1 MIETSHKLILAVP
14 CYNEKEVL
22 PETNRQLLEK
32 LSALVSAGVISNE
45 SRVLYINDGS
55 KDETWQI
62 IEKLHEEDCR
72 VMGLKLSRNF
82 GHQSALLSGLDY
94 AKDNCDVCISLDAD
108 LQDDL
113 DAIDE
118 MLKLYNEDDVH
129 VVYGVRS
136 SRKTDSGF
144 KRGTAVAFYKFMRA
158 LGVNSVYNHADYRLM
173 SSSAL
178 KTLMDFKEVNLFLR
192 GLVPLVGY
200 KSASVYYTRKERFAG
215 ESKYPLR
222 KMLSLAIDGITSFSI
237 KPLRLITAIGF
248 LIFVLSIAFVVYAI
262 IRKVFFDISG
272 GWAST
277 IASIWGIG
285 GIQLLCT
292 GIVGEYIGK
301 IYSEVKGRPRFIVE
315 EILQK

>member
-1 MIETSHKLILAVP
+1 MNITPKLILAVP

-32 LSALVSAGVISNE
+32 LSSLVSAGAISSE

-62 IEKLHEEDCR
+62 IESLHNEDSR

-118 MLKLYNEDDVH
+118 MLKLYNEDDVQ

-136 SRKTDSGF
+136 SRQTDSGF
-144 KRGTAVAFYKFMRA
+144 KRGTAIAFYKVMRS
-158 LGVNSVYNHADYRLM
+158 LGVNSIYNHADYRLM
-173 SSSAL
+173 SSDAL

-200 KSASVYYTRKERFAG
+200 KSESVYYTRKERFAG
-215 ESKYPLR
+215 ESKYPLH

-237 KPLRLITAIGF
+237 KPLRLITAVGF
-248 LIFVLSIAFVVYAI
+248 FIFVLSIAFVVYAV
-262 IRKVFFDISG
+262 IRKMFFDISG

-285 GIQLLCT
+285 GLQLLCT

-315 EILQK
+315 KIVED

>member
-1 MIETSHKLILAVP
+1 MNITPKLILAVP

-22 PETNRQLLEK
+22 PETNRQLLDK
-32 LSALVSAGVISNE
+32 LSSLVSAGAISSE

-62 IEKLHEEDCR
+62 IESLHNEDSR

-82 GHQSALLSGLDY
+82 GHQSALLSGLDF

-118 MLKLYNEDDVH
+118 MLKLYNDDDVQ

-144 KRGTAVAFYKFMRA
+144 KRGTAVAFYKVMRS

-173 SSSAL
+173 SSDAL

-200 KSASVYYTRKERFAG
+200 KSDSVYYTRKERFAG
-215 ESKYPLR
+215 ESKYPLH

-237 KPLRLITAIGF
+237 KPLRLITAVGF
-248 LIFVLSIAFVVYAI
+248 FIFLLSLAFVIYAI

-285 GIQLLCT
+285 GLQLLCT

-315 EILQK
+315 KILQD

>member
-1 MIETSHKLILAVP
+1 MNITPKLILAVP

-32 LSALVSAGVISNE
+32 LSSLVSAGAISSE

-62 IEKLHEEDCR
+62 IESLHEEDSR

-118 MLKLYNEDDVH
+118 MLKLYNDDDVQ

-144 KRGTAVAFYKFMRA
+144 KRGTAVAFYKVMRS

-173 SSSAL
+173 SSDAL

-200 KSASVYYTRKERFAG
+200 KSESVYYTRKERFAG
-215 ESKYPLR
+215 ESKYPLH

-248 LIFVLSIAFVVYAI
+248 FIFVLSLAFVIYAI

-285 GIQLLCT
+285 GLQLLCT

-315 EILQK
+315 KILQD